1 MLQETLDFKQ
11 NFFTELETLRIPS
24 HNRAVCFY
32 YLSLEL
38 EKNPANEQLRQLLI
52 TAICDQEFLLC
63 HFLPE
68 QTSQEIIE
76 NYRTTRLKSNTLNK
90 LLEETT
96 QLETQWEK
104 IIKRKTLP
112 VIDNFSVS
120 QSGLIQNEIN
130 MLCQLYYQYFPVS
143 EHNSMELRNNL
154 KHFVELSHSY
164 EDYHLIA
171 PFFFYQLMLKHTK
184 RLASNANLEFMPK
197 SLWKYKEYK
206 ISRNN
211 EKNYETYQNNI
222 LLFLDLCK
230 YYELHSDVNIELCKY
245 AFSHTSN
252 LIEWISFYDEELA
265 DHCRTPLDLFYQTL
279 DLSHIEPYEDLKYD
293 IFATYNVSSETDRH
307 YNELYWKEYLQIEDV
322 VTDYLL
328 ENIEHLITCM
338 WEIHRNINTIKDTVL
353 QIYKS
358 ANLAHIYPSEV
369 PMDYRLSN
377 VYFIIST
384 YIDTAVK
391 TKIITALS
399 HPEVT
404 ELETR

>member
-1 MLQETLDFKQ
+1 MLQEALDFKQ
-11 NFFTELETLRIPS
+11 NFFTELETLKIS
-24 HNRAVCFY
+24 THNRAVCFY
-32 YLSLEL
+32 YLALEL
-38 EKNPANEQLRQLLI
+38 EKNPASKQLRQLLI

-76 NYRTTRLKSNTLNK
+76 NYRTTRLKSNTFNK
-90 LLEETT
+90 LLEENA
-96 QLETQWEK
+96 QLEAQWEK
-104 IIKRKTLP
+104 ITKRKTLP
-112 VIDNFSVS
+112 AIDNFSVS
-120 QSGLIQNEIN
+120 QSSLIQNEIN

-143 EHNSMELRNNL
+143 EYNSPELKNNL

-164 EDYHLIA
+164 KDYHLIA
-171 PFFFYQLMLKHTK
+171 PFFFYQLMIKHTK
-184 RLASNANLEFMPK
+184 RLASNANLEFIPK

-206 ISRNN
+206 IDRNN
-211 EKNYETYQNNI
+211 EKNYETYKNNI

-293 IFATYNVSSETDRH
+293 TFSTYDVSFETDMH

-322 VTDYLL
+322 VTKYLL
-328 ENIEHLITCM
+328 ETIDCLITCM
-338 WEIHRNINTIKDTVL
+338 WEIHRDINAIKDIVL
-353 QIYKS
+353 RIYENADLS
-358 ANLAHIYPSEV
+358 GLYPPEV

-377 VYFIIST
+377 VYFILST

-391 TKIITALS
+391 TKIMSTLS
-399 HPEVT
+399 YSEVT